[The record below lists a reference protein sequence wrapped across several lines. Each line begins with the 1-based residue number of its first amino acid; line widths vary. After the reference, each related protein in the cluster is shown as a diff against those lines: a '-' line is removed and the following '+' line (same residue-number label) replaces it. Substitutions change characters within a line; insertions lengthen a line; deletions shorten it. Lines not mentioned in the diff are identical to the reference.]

1 MEKPLTLLG
10 SDFSIFQQ
18 DLSKADSHPCQ
29 IVVTEPR
36 VQPSLFFSQI
46 AQRENKVATLS
57 AD

>member
-18 DLSKADSHPCQ
+18 DLTKAGSHLCR
-29 IVVTEPR
+29 IVVTQPQ
-36 VQPSLFFSQI
+36 VQPGLFFSQI